1 MIICQIEASSYD
13 ELVTYM
19 RYQADDTFSS
29 LKDEERLLA
38 FATKLN
44 TCAEICFCRDNGHL
58 VGMIAFYANGQGA
71 DFAYIPL
78 VYVSPDY
85 RKKGLFSRML
95 SIVEKHVKER
105 GFSEIRVEVLKNND
119 NAIKCY
125 LNDGFEVVEDHGN
138 KWLLRLSLFHKYA
151 CVEVVD

>member
-1 MIICQIEASSYD
+1 MLFQIEQLDFD
-13 ELVTYM
+13 ELCAFM
-19 RYQADDTFSS
+19 RFQAEDAFPS
-29 LKDEERLLA
+29 LKDEGRLLS
-38 FATKLN
+38 FATKLHAH
-44 TCAEICFCRDNGHL
+44 AEFCVCRDDREL
-58 VGMIAFYANGQGA
+58 VGLIAFYANGQGA

-105 GFSEIRVEVLKNND
+105 SFSEIRVEVLKNND